1 MSEFKR
7 LAIPHAGHERKRTQ
21 YGYSAYWTQ
30 ASKFELMNRLGEYE
44 DTGFTPEEIRGMIR
58 DEPRVM
64 TVEEVTGGAGTPA
77 YMEARSQRGYRG
89 WVLIY
94 DVQEGMGITG
104 VRIGVTK
111 PGHITIWPAVELYG
125 VKWRCW
131 TGEPTE
137 EQREAEPWM

>member
-1 MSEFKR
+1 MTDREKVLQALEHCDLCSDMPNCPGCAYLREPDCMEHLKR
-7 LAIPHAGHERKRTQ
+7 DIIALLKGQ
-21 YGYSAYWTQ
+21 
-30 ASKFELMNRLGEYE
+30 
-44 DTGFTPEEIRGMIR
+44 
-58 DEPRVM
+58 EPRVM
-64 TVEEVTGGAGTPA
+64 TLEDVIGGAGTPA

-89 WVLIY
+89 WALIY

-104 VRIGVTK
+104 KRVGLTQ

-137 EQREAEPWM
+137 EQREAEPWMWWICSG